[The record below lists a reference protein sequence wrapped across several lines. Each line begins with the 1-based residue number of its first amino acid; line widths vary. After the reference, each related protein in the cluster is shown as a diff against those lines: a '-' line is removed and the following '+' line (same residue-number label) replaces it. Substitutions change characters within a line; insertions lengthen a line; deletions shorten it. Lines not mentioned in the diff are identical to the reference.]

1 MEYPVVI
8 TQLDGAA
15 MAWIA
20 QEAERTGQPIE
31 AVARR
36 LLYRGLEMESREA
49 KRSERYHDL
58 DALAGTWS
66 AEEAE
71 EFQQAVTELNQV
83 DQSLWQ

>member
-1 MEYPVVI
+1 MEHPVVI

-15 MAWIA
+15 IAWIA

-36 LLYRGLEMESREA
+36 LLYRGLEIESQEA
-49 KRSERYHDL
+49 NQNKRYHDL

-71 EFQQAVTELNQV
+71 EFQQAIADLEQI
-83 DQSLWQ
+83 DPSLWQ